1 MQVKQLGSQPAGIW
15 KQVTL
20 DRKALWGHLLLVLAV
35 SALVAVGFWLDPNPS
50 GHGTHRQMGFPPCT
64 IYYLTGRL
72 CPSCGMTTSVSAT
85 LHGKFALAWRANP
98 FGIAFIL
105 LAVGAALNSLSILTL
120 GKSLAIPPKMS
131 AWGLGTLVVLWM
143 VYAILRL
150 TFAVPDPPE
159 KRLTEAPQRSSSS
172 VVISTL

>member
-1 MQVKQLGSQPAGIW
+1 MQVKQLGSQSAGIW
-15 KQVTL
+15 RQVTL

-35 SALVAVGFWLDPNPS
+35 STLVVVGVRLDPNPS

-85 LHGKFALAWRANP
+85 LHGKILLAWRANP
-98 FGIAFIL
+98 FGVAFIL
-105 LAVGAALNSLSILTL
+105 LAIGAALNSLFILTL
-120 GKSLAIPPKMS
+120 GKSLAIPPKAS
-131 AWGLGTLVVLWM
+131 AWALGTLVVLWM

-150 TFAVPDPPE
+150 AFAVPDPPE
-159 KRLTEAPQRSSSS
+159 KRLSELRQPSSSR

>member
-1 MQVKQLGSQPAGIW
+1 MQVEQTGSQSVGIW
-15 KQVTL
+15 KQVVI

-35 SALVAVGFWLDPNPS
+35 SVLVVVGLWLDPNPS

-85 LHGKFALAWRANP
+85 LHGQPGLAWRANP

-105 LAVGAALNSLSILTL
+105 LAIAAALNSLFILTL
-120 GKSLAIPPKMS
+120 GKSLAIPPKIS
-131 AWGLGTLVVLWM
+131 AWGLGALVALWL

-150 TFAVPDPPE
+150 AFVAPDPPE
-159 KRLTEAPQRSSSS
+159 KRLAGDSQRNSSS